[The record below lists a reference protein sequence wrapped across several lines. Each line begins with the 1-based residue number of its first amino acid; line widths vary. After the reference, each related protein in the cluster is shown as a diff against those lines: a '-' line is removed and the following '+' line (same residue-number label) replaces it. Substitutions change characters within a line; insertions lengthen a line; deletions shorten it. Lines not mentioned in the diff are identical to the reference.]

1 MTLETVVNYVPRK
14 TRLNESMEGPHMT
27 ESGYKGFPPEEME
40 YQYNPRESVPEYPQL
55 AKKRAEQ
62 SRRVRESA
70 KSWLGV
76 PYGSSPREKLDIYP
90 ADQPGGPVLIYIH
103 GGYWRSGSKED
114 NCNFVPVFTK
124 RGASVVLV
132 EYDLCP
138 SVTVSDIAHQ
148 TRSAIA
154 WVYRNILRY
163 SGNPARIYI
172 SGHSAG
178 GHLTA
183 MALAHDWA
191 SEGLPRDFIKGAVA
205 TSGVYDLD
213 MVMRIS
219 VQEQV
224 RLTPEL
230 AKENSPFHHPPL
242 PICPVIV
249 AVGDAEPQGWQQMS
263 EDFFKLCKERGL
275 DCDYLIIPGANHYTM
290 SDHLA
295 DAESPLAQAML
306 RQMGL

>member
-1 MTLETVVNYVPRK
+1 
-14 TRLNESMEGPHMT
+14 MT
-27 ESGYKGFPPEEME
+27 ETGYRGFRHDEME
-40 YQYNPRESVPEYPQL
+40 YQFNPRESVPEYPQL

-62 SRRVRESA
+62 SRRIRESA
-70 KSWLGV
+70 KSWLAV

-114 NCNFVPVFTK
+114 NCNFVPVFTQ

-138 SVTVSDIAHQ
+138 TVTVSDIVRQ

-163 SGNPARIYI
+163 SGNPAKIYL

-178 GHLTA
+178 AHLTA

-191 SEGLPRDFIKGAVA
+191 SDGLPRDLIKGAVA

-224 RLTPEL
+224 KLTPGL
-230 AKENSPFHHPPL
+230 ARENSPFEHPPL
-242 PICPVIV
+242 PLCPVIV
-249 AVGDAEPQGWQQMS
+249 AVGDAEPRGWQQMS
-263 EDFFKLCKERGL
+263 EDFFKLCKKRGV
-275 DCDYLIIPGANHYTM
+275 DCQYLIIPGANHYTM
-290 SDHLA
+290 SEHLA
-295 DAESPLAQAML
+295 DADSLLAQAML